1 MNNTNNASLIKK
13 KVLMLHPDKSKLDPE
28 YFLFYK
34 KAYENIYM
42 FYEQRMRENKA
53 VDNIEY
59 DNNMDKDDTTKMQIG
74 KMMNKVSH
82 SDFHNKFNDLFEKN
96 MVKKVDTTRNDWFT
110 NEEAMYNHNARGN
123 MGQAINQVKQ
133 QQSGLIRYNGVQTI
147 QNNNNSNLYDDDND
161 AYICSDPFSKLKFD
175 DLRKVHKNET
185 VFAVSENDS
194 YQTYGSMDE
203 YRQMRGSQQLTP
215 MEESQARTMLRENNS
230 NYEKIMMQK
239 QYNANLQSME
249 NEEKNKSILS
259 NFLRLTN

>member
-1 MNNTNNASLIKK
+1 
-13 KVLMLHPDKSKLDPE
+13 
-28 YFLFYK
+28 
-34 KAYENIYM
+34 
-42 FYEQRMRENKA
+42 
-53 VDNIEY
+53 
-59 DNNMDKDDTTKMQIG
+59 
-74 KMMNKVSH
+74 MMNKVSH

-133 QQSGLIRYNGVQTI
+133 QQSSLIRYNGVQTI
-147 QNNNNSNLYDDDND
+147 QNNNNSNLYDDDDSD

-239 QYNANLQSME
+239 QYNANLQSMK
-249 NEEKNKSILS
+249 NEEKINQYYLI
-259 NFLRLTN
+259 FCD